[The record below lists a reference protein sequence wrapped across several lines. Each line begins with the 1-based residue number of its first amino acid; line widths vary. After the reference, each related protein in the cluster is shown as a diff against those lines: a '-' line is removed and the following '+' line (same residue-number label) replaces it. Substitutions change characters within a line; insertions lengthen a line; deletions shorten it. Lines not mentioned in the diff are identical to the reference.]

1 MDKLDWSLIRSF
13 LAVAEAGSLSA
24 AARATGISQPTLG
37 RHIHQAEAALQVP
50 LFTRTAQGLVLT
62 DAGKALMPP
71 ARAMRQAAAD
81 LALAAAGR
89 AKGIDGT
96 VRITAS
102 RVVSSAILPPI
113 LARLRAEEPGI
124 EIDLVPSDTTE
135 NLLLGEADLAL
146 RMYRPTQADL
156 VAQKLTDLP
165 MGIYAAR
172 SYLDRHGRPT
182 NPEALMALDFIGQDR
197 DTQIIRAMAGLG
209 FPVSRSFFP
218 VRTDDPLVYQDL
230 IRAGCGIGGLLCP
243 IGDADPGLER
253 IDGLVALPALPVWLV
268 AAPAL
273 RQSPRLRRVWDVLA
287 TAFAPAAFPA

>member
-24 AARATGISQPTLG
+24 AARAAGISQPTLG
-37 RHIHQAEAALQVP
+37 RHVREAEAALQVP
-50 LFTRTAQGLVLT
+50 LFSRTAQGLVPT
-62 DAGKALMPP
+62 DAGQALLAP

-81 LALAAAGR
+81 LAIAAAGR
-89 AKGIDGT
+89 ATGTRGT

-102 RVVSSAILPPI
+102 RVVSRAILPPI
-113 LARLRAEEPGI
+113 LALLRSEEPEI
-124 EIDLVPSDTTE
+124 QIDLVPSDTTE

-146 RMYRPTQADL
+146 RMYRPTQLDL

-172 SYLDRHGRPT
+172 SFLERHGRPT
-182 NPEALMALDFIGQDR
+182 TPDALIQLDFIGLDR
-197 DTQIIRAMAGLG
+197 SDQIIRAMAAMGY
-209 FPVSRSFFP
+209 PVSRSFFP

-230 IRAGCGIGGLLCP
+230 IRAGCGLGGLLCR
-243 IGDADPGLER
+243 IGDADASLER
-253 IDGLVALPALPVWLV
+253 IDGLVTLPTLPVWLT

-273 RQSPRLRRVWDVLA
+273 RQSPRLRRVWDLLA
-287 TAFAPAAFPA
+287 AAFTA